1 MEQAFPP
8 ALREVEGGIV
18 YVSCCAA
25 APLRRAALPC
35 APLSIHRSLTSPA
48 SAPLRRLRCLSN
60 KTVQD
65 LWDNSVERSKLIA
78 ANEAAAARLMCM
90 AQKKDADMTQFEE
103 RLNAAAAAVAQ
114 MRGGR

>member
-1 MEQAFPP
+1 MCTYAYR
-8 ALREVEGGIV
+8 AG
-18 YVSCCAA
+18 A
-25 APLRRAALPC
+25 AALPC
-35 APLSIHRSLTSPA
+35 ATLCIHRSLTSPA

-78 ANEAAAARLMCM
+78 ANEAAAAHFMCM

-103 RLNAAAAAVAQ
+103 RLTAAAAAVAQ